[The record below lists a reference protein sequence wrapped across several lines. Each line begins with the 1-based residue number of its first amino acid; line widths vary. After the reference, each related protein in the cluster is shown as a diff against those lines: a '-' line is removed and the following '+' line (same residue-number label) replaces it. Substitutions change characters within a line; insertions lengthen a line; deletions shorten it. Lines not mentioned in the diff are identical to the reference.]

1 MKREHRSEREGGI
14 ALAPRVGVE
23 RRGLHYC
30 SQLQLEFALQ
40 SGVTPILRGQ
50 RRRAYGMAEDW
61 RRIAKIYLN
70 VGTIDRRFLGAA

>member
-14 ALAPRVGVE
+14 ARAPRLGVE

-30 SQLQLEFALQ
+30 SQQQLEFALQ
-40 SGVTPILRGQ
+40 SGAPILRGQ
-50 RRRAYGMAEDW
+50 RRRAYGMAQDW

-70 VGTIDRRFLGAA
+70 FGTIDRRFLGAA